1 MWKRVGGNWERS
13 TSKMFSKEKKIIR
26 SELMETLGK
35 GIFFYSTTK
44 GNEWLRKV
52 ELKIDWAEKLISTN

>member
-1 MWKRVGGNWERS
+1 
-13 TSKMFSKEKKIIR
+13 
-26 SELMETLGK
+26 MEILGK

>member
-1 MWKRVGGNWERS
+1 
-13 TSKMFSKEKKIIR
+13 
-26 SELMETLGK
+26 MEILGK

-52 ELKIDWAEKLISTN
+52 ELKIDWAEKLNSQCNFNKLIIFFN